1 MHKETKTMANMT
13 ATKANAAQ
21 APKMS
26 AREILASTISTM
38 VSDGKAEKI
47 ADGQWKFSGIDTGNG
62 AQDYMVKVSSKQGK
76 SGKSFMKRELVR
88 IENGAEKV
96 VELGEFKKQYLYGI
110 VKNLVSPK
118 VARPQRTKIP
128 YAEVLALRDEIK
140 KNKDKFH
147 IDEKGALIGKASIG
161 DIEIVTGAIKPMK
174 NDHKRNFGRKLYV
187 NGTLIHEGSQLNC
200 CFDTFNAKGRVKKAT
215 VAKAAAPKADK
226 KASK

>member
-1 MHKETKTMANMT
+1 MANMT

-26 AREILASTISTM
+26 ARELLASTISTM

-110 VKNLVSPK
+110 VKNLVSPQK
-118 VARPQRTKIP
+118 YLLFVTKSRRTRTSSILMKR
-128 YAEVLALRDEIK
+128 VL
-140 KNKDKFH
+140 
-147 IDEKGALIGKASIG
+147 
-161 DIEIVTGAIKPMK
+161 
-174 NDHKRNFGRKLYV
+174 
-187 NGTLIHEGSQLNC
+187 
-200 CFDTFNAKGRVKKAT
+200 
-215 VAKAAAPKADK
+215 
-226 KASK
+226 